1 MSRKDAG
8 KMISTARKRK
18 GLSQVELAKRLNV
31 TQGTVGSW
39 EIGTSF
45 PRPKSMVKLCELL
58 QIPVEEL
65 IKAG

>member
-8 KMISTARKRK
+8 KMIRKARRQK
-18 GLSQVELAKRLNV
+18 GMSQMELARTLNV
-31 TQGTVGSW
+31 SQGAVALW
-39 EIGTSF
+39 ETGQSF
-45 PRPKSMVKLCELL
+45 PRPKSMVKMCELL

>member
-8 KMISTARKRK
+8 KMISEARKLK
-18 GLSQVELAKRLNV
+18 GMSQVELAKKLNV

-39 EIGTSF
+39 EIGISF